1 MATPKNTPR
10 GANTPLSPNR
20 ITRLQEKE
28 DLSNLNDRLAVYI
41 DKVRFLEAENA
52 GLRVRITESETEVSR
67 ELTGLKAAY
76 ETELADARQT
86 LDSVA
91 KERARLQLELGKL
104 REDYKELK
112 ARNTKKESDLAGA
125 LQRLKDLEALLNSKD
140 ASLTTALGEKRNLEL
155 DTSLGD
161 ARKQLQD
168 EMLRRVDGENRIQTL
183 KEELEFQKNLHSE
196 ELREIKR
203 RHESRMV
210 ELDNGHQQDFESK
223 LAEALM
229 EMRNQHELQIK
240 MYKDEIE
247 KTYNS
252 KLENARQSADRSS
265 HLVGA
270 AHEEL
275 QQTRIR
281 LETLSTQLSQLQKQL
296 AAREAKVRDLEDALS
311 RERDTTRRL
320 LGDKDRE
327 MAEMRQQMQQQLDE
341 YQELLDIKLALDMEI
356 CAYRKL
362 LEGEEERLRL
372 SPSPPPTKVT
382 GSRSSSSAALSRSV
396 HCSAQNSPAKRRR
409 PNDTDSEASSFAGG
423 AVARTRITQ
432 QASASGRVTVD
443 EVDMEGKYVRLSNKS
458 DEDQN
463 LGNWQVK
470 RQVGSAAPIIF
481 KFPVKFTLKAGQR
494 VTIWASGAGGNHSP
508 PSDLVWKTQASW
520 GTGDQFQTTLISA
533 NGEEMAMRK
542 VTRTQFEEEDDDM
555 VAHSTCGDSE
565 YNLRSRTVVCGSCGL
580 PSDKSANCSVTSA
593 SRSFRSGGI
602 SEGLLPHSY
611 VFSSSTPRKI
621 LIRSIWMFSV
631 QALFGF
637 GFLVT
642 SRVPAVLAQ
651 AGTCALS
658 AAANRHK
665 KDCFSSRP
673 ASTMA
678 QTIKYLGQEEAQHID
693 EELFSEYGFSVDQ
706 LMELAGLSCATA
718 VARAYP
724 LTSLVKA
731 RPSLL
736 VICGP
741 GNNGGDGLVCA
752 RHLKLFGYEPTI
764 LYPKRPNKPLFQG
777 LTTQCQKMEI
787 QFLTEM
793 PEARVIDEAYNLVID
808 AIFGFSFK
816 GAVREP
822 FGSILDV
829 LKKTSVPIA
838 SIDIPSGWDVEQGS
852 ADGLQP
858 DTLISLTAPKKSASL
873 FRGRY
878 HFLGGRFVPPGLER
892 KYQLNLP
899 QYPDTDCVLQL

>member
-10 GANTPLSPNR
+10 GAHTPMSPNR

-52 GLRVRITESETEVSR
+52 GLRLRITESETEVSR

-104 REDYKELK
+104 REDHKELK

-140 ASLTTALGEKRNLEL
+140 ASLTTALGEKRNLEVENRDLKTQVAKL
-155 DTSLGD
+155 DTSLND

-183 KEELEFQKNLHSE
+183 KEELEFQRNLHSE
-196 ELREIKR
+196 ELRETKR

-210 ELDNGHQQDFESK
+210 ELDNGIQQDFESK
-223 LAEALM
+223 LSEALM

-247 KTYNS
+247 KTYNT

-281 LETLSTQLSQLQKQL
+281 VESMSSQLSQLQKQL
-296 AAREAKVRDLEDALS
+296 AAREAKVRDLEEALS

-341 YQELLDIKLALDMEI
+341 YQELLDVKLALDMEI

-362 LEGEEERLRL
+362 LEGEEQRLRL

-382 GSRSSSSAALSRSV
+382 GSRSSTSGAHSRSV
-396 HCSAQNSPAKRRR
+396 HYGAQNSPAKRRR

-443 EVDMEGKYVRLSNKS
+443 EVDLEGKYVRLSNKS

-470 RQVGSAAPIIF
+470 RQVGSGVPIIF

-494 VTIWASGAGGNHSP
+494 VTIWASGAGGTHSP
-508 PSDLVWKTQASW
+508 PSDLVWKTQPSW
-520 GTGDQFQTTLISA
+520 GTGDLLQTTLISA

-542 VTRTQFEEEDDDM
+542 ITRTHLEEDDDDM
-555 VAHSTCGDSE
+555 
-565 YNLRSRTVVCGSCGL
+565 
-580 PSDKSANCSVTSA
+580 
-593 SRSFRSGGI
+593 
-602 SEGLLPHSY
+602 
-611 VFSSSTPRKI
+611 
-621 LIRSIWMFSV
+621 
-631 QALFGF
+631 
-637 GFLVT
+637 
-642 SRVPAVLAQ
+642 
-651 AGTCALS
+651 
-658 AAANRHK
+658 
-665 KDCFSSRP
+665 
-673 ASTMA
+673 
-678 QTIKYLGQEEAQHID
+678 
-693 EELFSEYGFSVDQ
+693 
-706 LMELAGLSCATA
+706 
-718 VARAYP
+718 
-724 LTSLVKA
+724 
-731 RPSLL
+731 
-736 VICGP
+736 
-741 GNNGGDGLVCA
+741 
-752 RHLKLFGYEPTI
+752 
-764 LYPKRPNKPLFQG
+764 
-777 LTTQCQKMEI
+777 
-787 QFLTEM
+787 
-793 PEARVIDEAYNLVID
+793 
-808 AIFGFSFK
+808 
-816 GAVREP
+816 VRE
-822 FGSILDV
+822 
-829 LKKTSVPIA
+829 THY
-838 SIDIPSGWDVEQGS
+838 
-852 ADGLQP
+852 
-858 DTLISLTAPKKSASL
+858 TAQICFAAP
-873 FRGRY
+873 GRY
-878 HFLGGRFVPPGLER
+878 SFCFLGPKWL
-892 KYQLNLP
+892 L
-899 QYPDTDCVLQL
+899 